1 MIRKRSDEMNYGKLD
16 ERFGSERFN
25 ETVAAGVAGD
35 LDMLLDG
42 EYTDCVDWLEAG
54 SWEVVEAHFAADGG
68 SGADTLDSLNP
79 RMRSLVLDSLV
90 GDLGLAV

>member
-1 MIRKRSDEMNYGKLD
+1 MSYGKLN
-16 ERFGSERFN
+16 ERFGAERFD
-25 ETVAAGVAGD
+25 EAVAAGMAGG
-35 LDMLLDG
+35 LDMLLEG

-54 SWEVVEAHFAADGG
+54 SWEAVEAYFAADGG
-68 SGADTLDSLNP
+68 ANTLDSLNP